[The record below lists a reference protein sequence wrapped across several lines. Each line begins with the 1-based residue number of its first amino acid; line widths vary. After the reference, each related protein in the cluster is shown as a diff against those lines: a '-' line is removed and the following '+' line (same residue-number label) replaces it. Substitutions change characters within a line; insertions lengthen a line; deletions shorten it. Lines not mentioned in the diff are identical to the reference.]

1 MRLITNIK
9 LECALF
15 GSTYGPCARDQPK
28 QEFSFRFKSIV
39 RGHHVYKG
47 ALNKKYFDNRIK
59 PAPNSEYALISE
71 VRLTTRE
78 YGIRLPVKQ
87 EVSAQNTIIISS
99 RLESLKLVRTLA
111 YIF

>member
-1 MRLITNIK
+1 MPNNELRLIK

-15 GSTYGPCARDQPK
+15 EVRTVLVRDQLE
-28 QEFSFRFKSIV
+28 QEFSFRFESIV
-39 RGHHVYKG
+39 RGHYVYKG

-78 YGIRLPVKQ
+78 YGNLLMVIV
-87 EVSAQNTIIISS
+87 
-99 RLESLKLVRTLA
+99 
-111 YIF
+111 